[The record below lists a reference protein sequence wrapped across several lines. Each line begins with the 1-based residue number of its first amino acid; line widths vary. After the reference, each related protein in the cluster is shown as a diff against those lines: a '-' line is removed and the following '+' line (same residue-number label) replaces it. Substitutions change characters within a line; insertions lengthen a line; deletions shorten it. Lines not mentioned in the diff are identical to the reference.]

1 MASRLDRHDKKRK
14 INKFYNIAIT
24 IVSLLIVI
32 VAITIFTN
40 NDVEPV
46 SKEQEKT
53 TPKEEVKESKSEPES
68 KDKEKDETEE
78 AVTEEEAEEAE
89 EESESE
95 EEQADGVK
103 LEQIEGSGDANVL
116 NTYTSEDWQPV
127 GTEQTGP
134 HTTSFEKGSKDWNEM
149 TKAIAYGAGLDE
161 GSMRLWWLKNGGSPT
176 TAIGTVSEGD
186 NPQAYRVYIE
196 WVDGAGWKP
205 VKVEELKENDRGR

>member
-1 MASRLDRHDKKRK
+1 MSSRLDRHDKKRK

-40 NDVEPV
+40 NDVDPV

-53 TPKEEVKESKSEPES
+53 APKEEVKESTPESEPE
-68 KDKEKDETEE
+68 DKGKDETEE
-78 AVTEEEAEEAE
+78 AVTEESES
-89 EESESE
+89 ESESE

-116 NTYTSEDWQPV
+116 NTYTSEDWQPI
-127 GTEQTGP
+127 GTEQTGS

-161 GSMRLWWLKNGGSPT
+161 GSMRLWWLKNGGSPD

-196 WVDGAGWKP
+196 WVEGAGWKP

>member
-1 MASRLDRHDKKRK
+1 LASRLDRHDKKRK

-78 AVTEEEAEEAE
+78 AVTEEEAE

>member
-53 TPKEEVKESKSEPES
+53 TPKEEVKESTPELE
-68 KDKEKDETEE
+68 DKEKDETEE
-78 AVTEEEAEEAE
+78 AVTEEEVE

-134 HTTSFEKGSKDWNEM
+134 HTTSFDKGSKDWNEM

-196 WVDGAGWKP
+196 WVDGSGWKP

>member
-1 MASRLDRHDKKRK
+1 MASRLGRHDKKRK

-40 NDVEPV
+40 NDVDPV

-53 TPKEEVKESKSEPES
+53 TPKEEVKEPTPESEPE
-68 KDKEKDETEE
+68 DKGKDETEE
-78 AVTEEEAEEAE
+78 AVTEEAE

-95 EEQADGVK
+95 SEEEQTDGVK

-116 NTYTSEDWQPV
+116 NTYTSEDWQPI
-127 GTEQTGP
+127 GTEQTGS